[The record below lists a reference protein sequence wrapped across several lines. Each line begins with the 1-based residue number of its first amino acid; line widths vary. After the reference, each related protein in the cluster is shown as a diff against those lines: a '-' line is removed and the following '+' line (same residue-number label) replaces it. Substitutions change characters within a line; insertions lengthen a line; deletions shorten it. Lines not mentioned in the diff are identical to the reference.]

1 MFYSWLFRHS
11 GRKAGAAGKIHRSKI
26 KVMATRITATCC
38 AAAGRPGAVYATSL
52 TGHATRP
59 VRCSVCSKE
68 YFVDYNPSDLRRIA
82 TFEEKLLVAAQL
94 TVDASHP
101 LHPIYVD
108 IRKV

>member
-1 MFYSWLFRHS
+1 
-11 GRKAGAAGKIHRSKI
+11 
-26 KVMATRITATCC
+26 MATRITATCC